1 LRLGSHALVLRRFV
15 SSEHL
20 LLALSKDARFGSGA
34 PR

>member
-1 LRLGSHALVLRRFV
+1 V

-34 PR
+34 RRCCWCAACARFAG